1 MAPNDK
7 RASPR
12 FSAKSGSHVIYIEGS
27 GAIAD
32 LSLNGVFVLDP
43 DPLPVGT
50 HIHLDFV
57 LEPTA
62 SSLKGL
68 SGVPLLKKGW
78 GFNSRNFLARGEGS
92 KYTLPI
98 QLPGP
103 AKQRTL
109 DHS

>member
-12 FSAKSGSHVIYIEGS
+12 FLAKSGNHVIYIEGS

-50 HIHLDFV
+50 HIHLELRLGANGILVKGIVRRSVAEKGMGIQFPE
-57 LEPTA
+57 LSREGK
-62 SSLKGL
+62 SRLKIHL
-68 SGVPLLKKGW
+68 ANSIARSGQAE
-78 GFNSRNFLARGEGS
+78 NS
-92 KYTLPI
+92 
-98 QLPGP
+98 
-103 AKQRTL
+103 
-109 DHS
+109 

>member
-12 FSAKSGSHVIYIEGS
+12 FSARSGSHVIYIEGS

-50 HIHLDFV
+50 HIHLELRLGSHGILV
-57 LEPTA
+57 KAIVRRSVAE
-62 SSLKGL
+62 KGMVIQFTEL
-68 SGVPLLKKGW
+68 S
-78 GFNSRNFLARGEGS
+78 REGEGGS
-92 KYTLPI
+92 KYTLAI
-98 QLPGP
+98 QLPGQAENP
-103 AKQRTL
+103 
-109 DHS
+109 

>member
-1 MAPNDK
+1 V
-7 RASPR
+7 
-12 FSAKSGSHVIYIEGS
+12 F
-27 GAIAD
+27 
-32 LSLNGVFVLDP
+32 LSWTPILSRLEHTFISN
-43 DPLPVGT
+43 
-50 HIHLDFV
+50 FV

-78 GFNSRNFLARGEGS
+78 GFNSRNFLARGEDGS

-103 AKQRTL
+103 AKQRTRDLNWKRAKTRL
-109 DHS
+109 DSDDGEAELFERSVFI